1 MPRIPPVAETYDEI
15 LRRTVVEPDSSFRPT
30 QKQEKAAYE
39 GARVLDADEQQ
50 LFDSVSGA
58 LSGSSDVDASKIEVV
73 IDRDRVTLRGI
84 VREATAFTRIERLV
98 HGVDGVGDVV
108 NYLVV
113 EPSS

>member
-1 MPRIPPVAETYDEI
+1 MPRTPPVAETYDEI

-30 QKQEKAAYE
+30 QHQEKVAYE
-39 GARVLDADEQQ
+39 GTRILDDDEQR
-50 LFDSVSGA
+50 LTDRVSEA
-58 LSGSSDVDASKIEVV
+58 LSGSSDVDTSKVQVEVT
-73 IDRDRVTLRGI
+73 RDRVTLRGT